1 MNIQQ
6 VKGDNQFITV
16 PAATGS
22 WDMQSTLKDR
32 RRKERWPEWLSKWQ
46 EKKKQFSS
54 PDEYRC
60 VEQAYDWSDI
70 DAHQHPAVNILQAQT
85 AIFHLSVGFIIVQNQ
100 LHLQQTCETQIK
112 FLKKQIKL
120 H

>member
-32 RRKERWPEWLSKWQ
+32 RPEGEMARMTKQ
-46 EKKKQFSS
+46 MAGKKKQFSS

-112 FLKKQIKL
+112 FKKKQIKL